1 MIVMKKKRKK
11 VQNQLQE
18 KLGDLISEIE
28 QIINDEDNENPNQ
41 SFLDNLDFAIQ
52 YLQEALEDLETN

>member
-1 MIVMKKKRKK
+1 MKKKRKK

>member
-1 MIVMKKKRKK
+1 MKKKRKK

-52 YLQEALEDLETN
+52 YLQEALEEIED